1 MPLDIALEII
11 VGAVLGFAV
20 GLTGTGGA
28 GLAIPGLV
36 LLLGFSTVTAVATTF
51 PFAAIIKLVGFI
63 QHRKQGAVHLK
74 VGVALLLGGV
84 PGSILGVLA
93 LSQLFDAHG
102 EDLDLWLNMVIG
114 GLIIVGMVMLLGKT
128 RAIEPRP
135 GLDDPPFGR
144 REWMTGS
151 ALGGIFGLIMG
162 ATSVGAGSLMI
173 PPLVLIYRLRAAAA
187 VGTTIGVSVVL
198 MLVGTVGH
206 LGTGLIDWSAVLFL
220 SSGAIP
226 TVVLGSTL
234 TRRISERVLVKAVVT
249 VMMVAG
255 IALIVKGVLLI

>member
-1 MPLDIALEII
+1 
-11 VGAVLGFAV
+11 
-20 GLTGTGGA
+20 
-28 GLAIPGLV
+28 
-36 LLLGFSTVTAVATTF
+36 
-51 PFAAIIKLVGFI
+51 
-63 QHRKQGAVHLK
+63 
-74 VGVALLLGGV
+74 
-84 PGSILGVLA
+84 
-93 LSQLFDAHG
+93 
-102 EDLDLWLNMVIG
+102 
-114 GLIIVGMVMLLGKT
+114 
-128 RAIEPRP
+128 
-135 GLDDPPFGR
+135 
-144 REWMTGS
+144 MTGS
-151 ALGGIFGLIMG
+151 ALGGILGLIMG